1 MPATRLPIFS
11 DGFVGQA
18 ILPAAAFQAAL
29 SGHARVL
36 APVERRLKAGGSH
49 DWLPHNLVLTLLAA
63 ALLSAQP
70 NSVAEGIA
78 AFNRGDYKA
87 ARLNLE
93 RSPADPQARLFLA
106 LTKAATG
113 GCDAAIPDLAK
124 GFSTGENRRLAGLAL
139 AQCHI
144 AAKRFPEAGAIVAQ
158 LEKQFPADAD
168 VLYVSADYHMKAWND
183 AIYRMYQKAPSSYRV
198 DQLSAEVFETQ
209 GKYTEAIA
217 EYRKAIEKNPKAIN
231 LHYRLGRALLQQSH
245 DPAVLDQA
253 LKEFEAE
260 LSLNPSDAVAEY
272 QVAQVLTAGQKKS
285 EAAAHF
291 ERAAELRPDFPEAL
305 IAVAKL
311 RSDAKRYADA
321 IALLQRAV
329 RLQPRNETAHYNLMI
344 AYRSAGR
351 AADAQR
357 EKAELDKLQK
367 PPEGE
372 FTDFL
377 KRLGDKK

>member
-1 MPATRLPIFS
+1 MPATSGVRRVRL
-11 DGFVGQA
+11 FV
-18 ILPAAAFQAAL
+18 LPVF
-29 SGHARVL
+29 
-36 APVERRLKAGGSH
+36 AG
-49 DWLPHNLVLTLLAA
+49 
-63 ALLSAQP
+63 LLSAQSNP
-70 NSVAEGIA
+70 VADGIA
-78 AFNRGDYKA
+78 AFHRGDYKA
-87 ARLNLE
+87 ARVNLE
-93 RSPADPQARLFLA
+93 RAPTDPQARLFLA
-106 LTKAATG
+106 LTRAATG
-113 GCDAAIPDLAK
+113 ECEAAIPDLSK
-124 GFSTGENRRLAGLAL
+124 GFASGEDRRLAGLAL

-144 AAKRFPEAGAIVAQ
+144 TAKRFAEAGGIIAQ

-168 VLYVSADYHMKAWND
+168 VLYVSANYHMKAWND
-183 AIYRMYQKAPSSYRV
+183 AIYRMYQSAPSSYRV

-217 EYRKAIEKNPKAIN
+217 EYRKAIGKNPTAID

-253 LKEFEAE
+253 RKEFEAE

-272 QVAQVLTAGQKKS
+272 QVAQILTAEQKKP
-285 EAAAHF
+285 EAATHF

-311 RSDAKRYADA
+311 RLEAKRYSEA
-321 IALLQRAV
+321 IALLEHTV
-329 RLQPRNETAHYNLMI
+329 KLQPRSETAHYSLMM

-351 AADAQR
+351 AADAER
-357 EKAELDKLQK
+357 EKAELNKLQK

>member
-1 MPATRLPIFS
+1 VVALFVAPIVFAQS
-11 DGFVGQA
+11 NA
-18 ILPAAAFQAAL
+18 IA
-29 SGHARVL
+29 
-36 APVERRLKAGGSH
+36 
-49 DWLPHNLVLTLLAA
+49 D
-63 ALLSAQP
+63 
-70 NSVAEGIA
+70 GIA
-78 AFNRGDYKA
+78 AFGRGDYKS

-93 RSPADPQARLFLA
+93 KAPADPRARLFLA
-106 LTKAATG
+106 LTRAATG
-113 GCDAAIPDLAK
+113 ECETAIPELAK
-124 GFSTGENRRLAGLAL
+124 GFSSGEDRRLAGLAL
-139 AQCHI
+139 AQCHVS
-144 AAKRFPEAGAIVAQ
+144 AKRFADAGVVIAQ

-209 GKYTEAIA
+209 GKYPEAIA

-231 LHYRLGRALLQQSH
+231 LHYRLGRVLLQQSH

-253 LKEFEAE
+253 RREFEAE

-272 QVAQVLTAGQKKS
+272 QIAQILTAKQEKAQ
-285 EAAAHF
+285 AAAHF

-311 RSDAKRYADA
+311 RSDAKRYAEA
-321 IALLQRAV
+321 IALLERAV
-329 RLQPRNETAHYNLMI
+329 KIQPRNETAHYSLMM
-344 AYRSAGR
+344 AYRNAGR

-357 EKAELDKLQK
+357 EKTELEKLQK

>member
-1 MPATRLPIFS
+1 MPGIRN
-11 DGFVGQA
+11 VGRA
-18 ILPAAAFQAAL
+18 ILPV
-29 SGHARVL
+29 SNHARVF
-36 APVERRLKAGGSH
+36 AAGERRLKAGGSQ
-49 DWLPHNLVLTLLAA
+49 DWPPHKLAVLGLFAA
-63 ALLSAQP
+63 GLLSAQTS
-70 NSVAEGIA
+70 NVADGIA

-93 RSPADPQARLFLA
+93 RNTADPQGRLFLA
-106 LTKAATG
+106 LTRAATG
-113 GCDAAIPDLAK
+113 ECEAAIPELAK
-124 GFSTGENRRLAGLAL
+124 GFSAGENRRLAGLAL

-144 AAKRFPEAGAIVAQ
+144 AAKRFSEAGVIVAQ

-209 GKYTEAIA
+209 GKYIEAIA

-245 DPAVLDQA
+245 DPAILEQA
-253 LKEFEAE
+253 RKEFEAE

-272 QVAQVLTAGQKKS
+272 QVAQILTAEEKKS
-285 EAAAHF
+285 AAAAHF

-311 RSDAKRYADA
+311 RSDAKRYAEA
-321 IALLQRAV
+321 IALLERAV
-329 RLQPRNETAHYNLMI
+329 KLQPRNETAHYNLMM
-344 AYRSAGR
+344 AYRNAGR
-351 AADAQR
+351 AADVQR

-367 PPEGE
+367 PPDGE

>member
-1 MPATRLPIFS
+1 MPATDKFLRPC
-11 DGFVGQA
+11 
-18 ILPAAAFQAAL
+18 ILASCAATFLFAQTN
-29 SGHARVL
+29 
-36 APVERRLKAGGSH
+36 PVT
-49 DWLPHNLVLTLLAA
+49 D
-63 ALLSAQP
+63 
-70 NSVAEGIA
+70 GIA
-78 AFNRGDYKA
+78 AFHRGDYQA
-87 ARLNLE
+87 ARVNLQ
-93 RSPADPQARLFLA
+93 RAPADPRARLFLA
-106 LTKAATG
+106 LTRAATG
-113 GCDAAIPDLAK
+113 ECDAAIPELAK
-124 GFSTGENRRLAGLAL
+124 GFSSGDNRRLAGLAL

-144 AAKRFPEAGAIVAQ
+144 AAKRFAEAGAIVAQ
-158 LEKQFPADAD
+158 LEKQFPADPD

-245 DPAVLDQA
+245 DPAVLEQA
-253 LKEFEAE
+253 RKEFEAE

-272 QVAQVLTAGQKKS
+272 QVAQILVAEQQKPQ
-285 EAAAHF
+285 AAPHF
-291 ERAAELRPDFPEAL
+291 ERAAELRPDFPEAI

-311 RSDAKRYADA
+311 RLDAKRYADA
-321 IALLQRAV
+321 IALLDRAV
-329 RLQPRNETAHYNLMI
+329 KLQPRNETAHYNLML

-351 AADAQR
+351 TADAAR
-357 EKAELDKLQK
+357 EKIELDKLQK

>member
-1 MPATRLPIFS
+1 MPATK
-11 DGFVGQA
+11 VGQA

-29 SGHARVL
+29 L
-36 APVERRLKAGGSH
+36 I
-49 DWLPHNLVLTLLAA
+49 LVATLFAT
-63 ALLSAQP
+63 LLSAQTNP
-70 NSVAEGIA
+70 VEAGIA
-78 AFNRGDYKA
+78 AFNRGDYKT
-87 ARLNLE
+87 ARQNLE
-93 RSPADPQARLFLA
+93 RTPTDPRARLFLA
-106 LTKAATG
+106 LTRAATG
-113 GCDAAIPDLAK
+113 ECEAALPELAK
-124 GFSTGENRRLAGLAL
+124 GFSTGADRRLAGLAL

-144 AAKRFPEAGAIVAQ
+144 AAKRFAEAGGVIAQ
-158 LEKQFPADAD
+158 LEKQFPADPD

-209 GKYTEAIA
+209 GKYTEAVA
-217 EYRKAIEKNPKAIN
+217 EYRKAIEKNPHAIN

-272 QVAQVLTAGQKKS
+272 QVAQILAAGQKKA
-285 EAAAHF
+285 EAAPHF

-311 RSDAKRYADA
+311 RSDAKRYSDA
-321 IALLQRAV
+321 IALLERAV
-329 RLQPRNETAHYNLMI
+329 NLQPRNETAHYSLMMV
-344 AYRSAGR
+344 YRSAGR
-351 AADAQR
+351 PADAQR

-377 KRLGDKK
+377 KRLGDGK

>member
-1 MPATRLPIFS
+1 MPATSSRRF
-11 DGFVGQA
+11 F
-18 ILPAAAFQAAL
+18 L
-29 SGHARVL
+29 SVPMLFGAVF
-36 APVERRLKAGGSH
+36 
-49 DWLPHNLVLTLLAA
+49 
-63 ALLSAQP
+63 LSAQTSP
-70 NSVAEGIA
+70 TAEGIA
-78 AFNRGDYKA
+78 AFNRGDYRA
-87 ARLNLE
+87 ARQNLE

-113 GCDAAIPDLAK
+113 ECDAAVPELAK
-124 GFSTGENRRLAGLAL
+124 GFSSGENRRLAGLAL

-144 AAKRFPEAGAIVAQ
+144 AAKRFAEAGVIVAA

-209 GKYTEAIA
+209 GKYAEAIA

-245 DPAVLDQA
+245 DPADLDQA
-253 LKEFEAE
+253 RKEFETE

-272 QVAQVLTAGQKKS
+272 QVAQILTSEQKKP

-291 ERAAELRPDFPEAL
+291 ERAAQLRSDFPEAL

-311 RSDAKRYADA
+311 RSEAKRYSDA
-321 IALLQRAV
+321 IALLERAV
-329 RLQPRNETAHYNLMI
+329 KLQPRNETAHYSLMM
-344 AYRSAGR
+344 AYRNAGR